1 MIEDDLPWSCS
12 YLSTYLS
19 IISTSNSYTSKNWW
33 RDLNK
38 QQLGVLCTDCN
49 ESILGVSNFLS
60 IFKFQL
66 DLPSIHLTFHKFVHA
81 LCLYAYLKWP
91 SWWSHTHTCHTWT
104 FPASLCSF
112 HCSLHSFP
120 GPPPSHCPFHFRC
133 EKLLKYVLCIWS
145 NFRAIFHV

>member
-1 MIEDDLPWSCS
+1 MVIQRSQLSSDYHNIGVNLDFEGVFEIVNKSFPVKSASTWIFKLALFFLFDPECTFQPQNQSI
-12 YLSTYLS
+12 YLC

-91 SWWSHTHTCHTWT
+91 S
-104 FPASLCSF
+104 
-112 HCSLHSFP
+112 
-120 GPPPSHCPFHFRC
+120 
-133 EKLLKYVLCIWS
+133 
-145 NFRAIFHV
+145 